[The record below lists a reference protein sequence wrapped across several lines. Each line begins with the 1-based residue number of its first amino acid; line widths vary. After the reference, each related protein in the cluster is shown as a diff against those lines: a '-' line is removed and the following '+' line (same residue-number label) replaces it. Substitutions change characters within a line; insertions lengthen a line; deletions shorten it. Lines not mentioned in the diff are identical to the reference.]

1 SNKPFMLLNI
11 SNAKEWEKDFLLEL
25 GVESISDISQS
36 HFENINSSQSSI
48 NIMLGS
54 KVFSEGWDSNRVN
67 LISFIN
73 IGSINA
79 KKYVLQTIGRGVRIE
94 PFLNIRKR
102 LNALKEMFKIDE
114 RGVNLACGL
123 ETLFVMASD
132 NEAIKAIIEGIECEF
147 ME

>member
-1 SNKPFMLLNI
+1 
-11 SNAKEWEKDFLLEL
+11 
-25 GVESISDISQS
+25 
-36 HFENINSSQSSI
+36 HFENINSLESSI

-73 IGSINA
+73 IGSVNA

-102 LNALKEMFKIDE
+102 LNTLKETFKIDE
-114 RGVNLACGL
+114 RCVNLACG
-123 ETLFVMASD
+123 
-132 NEAIKAIIEGIECEF
+132 
-147 ME
+147 